1 MHAIT
6 SLLLVMGVAL
16 MQTVNPVDPDLVR
29 TLSTDIRG
37 IFAVQANRFTSEQV
51 ETEFRKAVH
60 DSKLTSDEVFM
71 DNLMFVVR
79 KKDITNL
86 RPDVE
91 SVLNGIEL
99 KPPVEVSALKTLFA
113 LGGERER
120 SMVDQQTASRLSTEL
135 KNGGEN
141 LPGPFLEAAEKIGG
155 PKTLTVLQAG
165 LSEAT
170 SRQEQAERSTPQNH
184 ARIEALDT
192 LRAKLEI
199 QSLRLSQKRS
209 ALALEPPERDGQ
221 LLKLYLRGPGP
232 LSFWAY
238 RELVRLSS
246 SATPATVRGVV
257 AQNLDSTLPAAGLK
271 PEDRDRRKGQARLRA
286 VVLLQDIHAQLSPE
300 EQMLLDENRA
310 MIRANPE
317 AYHPDWEAVLDHN

>member
-1 MHAIT
+1 MHANT
-6 SLLLVMGVAL
+6 SLFLVMGVAL
-16 MQTVNPVDPDLVR
+16 MQTVNPVDPDLVQR
-29 TLSTDIRG
+29 LSTDIRG
-37 IFAVQANRFTSEQV
+37 IFAVEANRFTSEQI

-60 DSKLTSDEVFM
+60 DPKLTSDEVFM

-91 SVLNGIEL
+91 GVLNSVEL
-99 KPPVEVSALKTLFA
+99 KPHVEVSALKTLYA

-120 SMVDQQTASRLSTEL
+120 AMVDQQTASRLSAEL
-135 KNGGEN
+135 KSNGDN
-141 LPGPFLEAAEKIGG
+141 PPGSFLSAAEKIGG

-165 LSEAT
+165 LSDAT
-170 SRQEQAERSTPQNH
+170 SRQQQAERSTPRNH
-184 ARIEALDT
+184 TRIDALDT
-192 LRAKLEI
+192 LRMTLEM
-199 QSLRLSQKRS
+199 QMLRLSEKRS
-209 ALALEPPERDGQ
+209 VLNSEPPRRDVQ
-221 LLKLYLRGPGP
+221 FLKLYLGGTSQ
-232 LSFWAY
+232 LNAWAY

-246 SATPATVRGVV
+246 PATPATVRGFV

-271 PEDRDRRKGQARLRA
+271 PEDRDRRKQQAGLRA